1 MHMRNRGLEQLLHRR
16 CELPGHQR
24 HGALFSIVSL
34 NLELKAKSRWMC
46 KAGRRCV
53 LRELSVNRACLS
65 PHRDG
70 ATHARSRLS
79 QGNFSVAVADA
90 NLTGDLTATW
100 SFGDGGSETP
110 SHTVRVCVRVCVCV
124 CAGGWKGACK
134 CRPRLAPAAA
144 TLQLARAHTHTHTHT
159 HAPCAPRCCDTATQH
174 ICTMCT
180 SLSTLQRTDTHG
192 SVCMRRM
199 HPASY
204 TLRPSMHSSSPAC
217 IWLTCCSKT
226 P

>member
-1 MHMRNRGLEQLLHRR
+1 MRNRGLEQLLHRR

-34 NLELKAKSRWMC
+34 NLELKAKSRWTC

-70 ATHARSRLS
+70 ATYARSRLS

-144 TLQLARAHTHTHTHT
+144 TLQLARTHTHTHTHMHHVHLAVATLQRNT
-159 HAPCAPRCCDTATQH
+159 HAPCAPRCRHCNAPTHMDLYACAV
-174 ICTMCT
+174 CT
-180 SLSTLQRTDTHG
+180 LLLTHSG
-192 SVCMRRM
+192 
-199 HPASY
+199 
-204 TLRPSMHSSSPAC
+204 PAC
-217 IWLTCCSKT
+217 I
-226 P
+226 PAVRPVYG